1 MFSFHTPNFLRF
13 VKSAVFQRFVA
24 FYSHDCLNNYVVS
37 GHSMISPNRLLF
49 RLPGFRYLDNDV
61 ANQGMIYLAIC
72 RTFDHMIGQHTLT
85 EEIGSQGEYCQKCCI
100 IRL

>member
-24 FYSHDCLNNYVVS
+24 FYSHDCLNNYVVI
-37 GHSMISPNRLLF
+37 GRSMISPNRLLF

-61 ANQGMIYLAIC
+61 ANKGTIYLAIC
-72 RTFDHMIGQHTLT
+72 RTIDHIIGQHTLT